1 MVFSAYKKKTD
12 IGVIEE
18 DKRGTTKCV
27 QIPDEKGIREHIR
40 SFPQTES
47 HYCRKQ
53 SRRNYLSAELNLGKL
68 NDLYG
73 NEKKEKSL
81 NFVSKSSY
89 KKIFYTVFNMGFFKR
104 SKVRCDFCTM

>member
-1 MVFSAYKKKTD
+1 MEFVKLFLHTLDMSEKNVFSAYKKKTD

-27 QIPDEKGIREHIR
+27 QIPVKKGIREHIR

-73 NEKKEKSL
+73 DEKKRKKSL
-81 NFVSKSSY
+81 CFVSKSS
-89 KKIFYTVFNMGFFKR
+89 
-104 SKVRCDFCTM
+104 

>member
-12 IGVIEE
+12 IDVIEE
-18 DKRGTTKCV
+18 DKRGTTKYV
-27 QIPDEKGIREHIR
+27 QMPDEKGIREYIR

-73 NEKKEKSL
+73 HEKKEK
-81 NFVSKSSY
+81 KPQ
-89 KKIFYTVFNMGFFKR
+89 
-104 SKVRCDFCTM
+104 FCK

>member
-27 QIPDEKGIREHIR
+27 QIPDKKRIREHIR

-47 HYCRKQ
+47 HCRKQ

-73 NEKKEKSL
+73 NEKKKASVL
-81 NFVSKSSY
+81 
-89 KKIFYTVFNMGFFKR
+89 
-104 SKVRCDFCTM
+104 